1 MRIEILNKTQP
12 LQSMLFHLDEGEEVP
27 LHDHP
32 DTHVFLYVLSGKL
45 EMACFDLLRQQSQS
59 IFIKPTFTQV
69 FEAKAHLLLTPST
82 NNLHRLKALSPVSF
96 LDVFTPGYYENQ
108 SEPNWY
114 KVVDDTDANCLEA
127 TLTEQPDDLA
137 TAKAR
142 ALEAFSTIQA

>member
-32 DTHVFLYVLSGKL
+32 DTHVFLFVLSGKL
-45 EMACFDLLRQQSQS
+45 EMACFDLIKQQSKS
-59 IFIKPTFTQV
+59 IFIKPTLTQV
-69 FEAKAHLLLTPST
+69 FESQAHLMLTPST
-82 NNLHRLKALSPVSF
+82 NNLHRIKALSAVSF

-114 KVVDDTDANCLEA
+114 KVVNDTDANCLEA
-127 TLTEQPDDLA
+127 MLTEQPDDLA
-137 TAKAR
+137 TAKAL
-142 ALEAFSTIQA
+142 ALKAFSANSA